1 MPRTS
6 GITLRSRL
14 ILAFGVVL
22 AMMLLLTVM
31 GVFRV
36 NFIDRT
42 LTEISEV
49 NAVKQRHAI
58 NMRGSVHDRAI
69 AVRDLVLV
77 DGAREHDQLVDLIR
91 ELEAAYEEAFQALES
106 TESKTTA
113 TQRERELF
121 SRIAATTEEAE
132 PLVESII
139 EDTRRGNMASATLT
153 LKQEA
158 APLYVRW
165 LGEINDFIDFQEQ
178 QSQVLS
184 DQVQEV
190 SSGFMMFMVILFAV
204 SLIVAAV
211 VIWLLVRF
219 LNRSIGGEPDEMKAF
234 VSAIA
239 DGDLTAKAE
248 TRYPDSVQGSVILM
262 RDRLREIV
270 SNIRDGV
277 DTINTAS
284 GEIATGNTDLSQRTE
299 EQASSLEE
307 SAASMEE
314 LTSTVRQNA
323 DNARHANSLAGTA
336 SQNADRGGDVVDDV
350 VKRMSEIKEG
360 SRKMAEIISVI
371 DGIAFQTNILAL
383 NAAVEAA
390 RAGEQGRGFAVVA
403 TEVRSL
409 AQRSASAAKDI
420 KSLIESSVDSINE
433 GSELADKAGSAMD
446 EIVTSIKKV
455 TDIIGEISAA
465 SDEQSAG
472 IEQINQAISQMDQ
485 VTQQNAALVEESAAA
500 AESLQSQAEELET
513 SVGRFRLSDTAP
525 VRSAARAAAVPQRP
539 ARPAAG
545 DRKKTDTGTTTTAS
559 ARTGKQT
566 ATATTENDDDWEEF

>member
-1 MPRTS
+1 MPRTR

-14 ILAFGVVL
+14 ILAFAVVL
-22 AMMLLLTVM
+22 AMMLILTVM
-31 GVFRV
+31 GIFRV

-42 LTEISEV
+42 LTEIADV
-49 NAVKQRHAI
+49 NAVLQRHAI
-58 NMRGSVHDRAI
+58 DMRGSVHDRAI
-69 AVRDLVLV
+69 AIRDLVLV
-77 DGAREHDQLVDLIR
+77 EDQREHDQLVSLIEDL
-91 ELEAAYEEAFQALES
+91 EGNYENAFQALDQRLAGDQ
-106 TESKTTA
+106 A
-113 TQRERELF
+113 TDRERQLF
-121 SRIAATTEEAE
+121 GRIAATTEQAA
-132 PLVESII
+132 PLVASII
-139 EDTRRGNMASATLT
+139 EESRRGNMVSATLT

-158 APLYVRW
+158 ASLFTRW
-165 LGEINDFIDFQEQ
+165 LDEINAFIDFQQ
-178 QSQVLS
+178 QQNEVLTP
-184 DQVQEV
+184 QAREAA
-190 SSGFMMFMVILFAV
+190 SGFQMLMVILFVV
-204 SLIVAAV
+204 SLVVSAV
-211 VIWLLVRF
+211 VIWLLIRY
-219 LNRSIGGEPDEMKAF
+219 LNRSIGGEPDEMKEF

-239 DGDLTAKAE
+239 DGDLTVKAE

-270 SNIRDGV
+270 SNIREGV

-299 EQASSLEE
+299 EQASSLEQ

-350 VKRMSEIKEG
+350 VRRMSEIKEG
-360 SRKMAEIISVI
+360 SRKMSEIISVI

-433 GSELADKAGSAMD
+433 GSELADKAGNSMD
-446 EIVTSIKKV
+446 EIVASIKKV

-513 SVGRFRLSDTAP
+513 SVGRFRLSDTAQVRKP
-525 VRSAARAAAVPQRP
+525 ARSAAAPQRS
-539 ARPAAG
+539 AQSAAG
-545 DRKKTDTGTTTTAS
+545 TRNFPDSGQSKSSKTESQRQPAL
-559 ARTGKQT
+559 ANAEK
-566 ATATTENDDDWEEF
+566 DDDWEEF